1 MVQTGIKCPRC
12 KVTRPDWCSY
22 FCPACGAHNDVLY
35 RREHYSP
42 ETGQR
47 LDRMGIVAE
56 YRMAGQ
62 RYVFRRCWWP
72 ERGEEGAA

>member
-1 MVQTGIKCPRC
+1 MAKSGIKCPRC

-22 FCPACGAHNDVLY
+22 FCPACGKHNDVLY
-35 RREHYSP
+35 RREHRTP
-42 ETGQR
+42 DKAAELNR
-47 LDRMGIVAE
+47 EGIVAE

-62 RYVFRRCWWP
+62 VYAFRRCWWL